1 MGMRRRKESREQ
13 DLWVVTDQLA
23 RAPGHVFYRKLN
35 ELLAEHDFDRFV
47 EDLCLPFYEPTGS
60 GRPSIPPGVFFR
72 MLFVGYFEGID
83 SQRGIAWRCEDS
95 LSLREFLGIALNEST
110 PDHSTMT
117 GIRKRL
123 PQEIFDQVFGFVLD
137 LAAKKKLLGGKTV
150 AVDST
155 TLEANAAMKSIV
167 RKDTGEDYKQYLTKL
182 AKDAGIEDP
191 SDEDLRR
198 FDKKRKDKTT
208 SNDDW
213 QSPTDPDAQ
222 ITKMKDGRTHLA
234 YKAEH
239 VIDVESEFLL
249 HAAVHPATASDAETL
264 VDSVMNAEAN
274 LQSAD
279 SCMSVTEVVADKG
292 YHKGS
297 TIELCDHFGVR
308 TYIPEPL
315 RPHGSRWT
323 DKPEEIKRAVIN
335 NRQRM
340 SRSKGRAYQRLRSER
355 VERSFAHVC
364 DTGGARRTWLRGLA
378 NVSKRYLM
386 AAAAHNLGLV
396 MRKLFGVG
404 KPRGLRAAFG
414 LADLLCLAIRSMMR
428 LPEAIRQQQVPR
440 NTLKLET
447 VSWAL
452 VG

>member
-1 MGMRRRKESREQ
+1 MGMRRRKESRGQ
-13 DLWVVTDQLA
+13 DLWIVTDKLA
-23 RAPGHVFYRKLN
+23 RAPGHIFYRKLN
-35 ELLAEHDFDRFV
+35 QLLAEHGFDRFI

-60 GRPSIPPGVFFR
+60 GRPSIPPGVYFR

-83 SQRGIAWRCEDS
+83 SQRGVAWRCEDS
-95 LSLREFLGIALNEST
+95 LSLREFLGVPLTEAT

-123 PQEIFDQVFGFVLD
+123 PQEIHDQVFVWVLQ
-137 LAAKKKLLGGKTV
+137 LAANKKLLSGKTV

-182 AKDAGIEDP
+182 AQEEGIENP

-213 QSPTDPDAQ
+213 QSPTDADAQ

-249 HAAVHPATASDAETL
+249 QAAIHPATASDAETL
-264 VDSVMNAEAN
+264 VDNVMLAEAN
-274 LQSAD
+274 LQAAD
-279 SCMSVTEVVADKG
+279 SKMTVAEVIADKG

-297 TIELCDHFGVR
+297 TIELCKGLGLR
-308 TYIPEPL
+308 TYIPN
-315 RPHGSRWT
+315 RTGRT
-323 DKPEEIKRAVIN
+323 DRSGPTSPTKSSKPSSTIA
-335 NRQRM
+335 
-340 SRSKGRAYQRLRSER
+340 SE
-355 VERSFAHVC
+355 
-364 DTGGARRTWLRGLA
+364 
-378 NVSKRYLM
+378 
-386 AAAAHNLGLV
+386 
-396 MRKLFGVG
+396 
-404 KPRGLRAAFG
+404 
-414 LADLLCLAIRSMMR
+414 
-428 LPEAIRQQQVPR
+428 
-440 NTLKLET
+440 
-447 VSWAL
+447 
-452 VG
+452 

>member
-1 MGMRRRKESREQ
+1 
-13 DLWVVTDQLA
+13 L
-23 RAPGHVFYRKLN
+23 
-35 ELLAEHDFDRFV
+35 
-47 EDLCLPFYEPTGS
+47 
-60 GRPSIPPGVFFR
+60 
-72 MLFVGYFEGID
+72 
-83 SQRGIAWRCEDS
+83 
-95 LSLREFLGIALNEST
+95 
-110 PDHSTMT
+110 T

-123 PQEIFDQVFGFVLD
+123 PQEIHDQVFGWVLQ
-137 LAAKKKLLGGKTV
+137 LAANKKLLSGKTV

-182 AKDAGIEDP
+182 AQEEGIDDP
-191 SDEDLRR
+191 SDEDRRR
-198 FDKKRKDKTT
+198 FDRKRKDKTT

-213 QSPTDPDAQ
+213 QSPSDPDAQ

-249 HAAVHPATASDAETL
+249 HAAIHPATASDAETL
-264 VDSVMNAEAN
+264 VDNVMLAEAN

-279 SCMSVTEVVADKG
+279 SSMTVKEVVADKG
-292 YHKGS
+292 YHKGT
-297 TIELCDHFGVR
+297 TIELCEGLGLR
-308 TYIPEPL
+308 TYIPEPH
-315 RPHGSRWT
+315 RPHGSKWT

-340 SRSKGRAYQRLRSER
+340 SRDKGRVYQRLRSER

-364 DTGGARRTWLRGLA
+364 DTGGSRRTWLRGMI

-386 AAAAHNLGLV
+386 SAAAHNLGLV
-396 MRKLFGVG
+396 MRKLFGIG
-404 KPRGLRAAFG
+404 KPRGFRAGIG
-414 LADLLCLAIRSMMR
+414 LADLLWITIRWLR
-428 LPEAIRQQQVPR
+428 RCQELIRQTTSSMNAMCLGPIQY
-440 NTLKLET
+440 
-447 VSWAL
+447 AL